1 MFTTGSQS
9 ITFDKEKNKSC
20 VGLRACIK
28 SKGHLMDAR
37 ENKRNS
43 AKKHTE
49 RSIYSQK
56 AVRAKEALIEKK
68 SLKPKGPNTH

>member
-1 MFTTGSQS
+1 
-9 ITFDKEKNKSC
+9 
-20 VGLRACIK
+20 
-28 SKGHLMDAR
+28 MDAR

-43 AKKHTE
+43 AKKHSE

-68 SLKPKGPNTH
+68 SLKPKGPKTH

>member
-1 MFTTGSQS
+1 MFTTGSQC
-9 ITFDKEKNKSC
+9 ITFGREKNESC
-20 VGLRACIK
+20 GGLRSWIK
-28 SKGHLMDAR
+28 SKDHLMDAR

-43 AKKHTE
+43 AKKHSE

-68 SLKPKGPNTH
+68 SLKPKGPKTH